1 MIGATKGR
9 FFSLTAIVT
18 IGVAFFVG
26 VSSSSSVMSVSVD
39 KYDDDLNLKDIS
51 IYSNYGFDE
60 EDLQAVQNVSGV
72 DTAELTKFVDVIG
85 TADTSSV
92 VTRVHSYRSDS
103 EINQFALKAGRLP
116 ENANECVAEAGSDLE
131 SGFTIGSTIAFSRPD
146 NDLSDYVS
154 VKSCKVVGLI
164 DTPLYLD
171 EVKENSTL
179 SNQYINTYVYLP
191 EEDSVTDYYTEINV
205 LLTDAKAYNSFSD
218 KYETYAKEEKE
229 KIEEAAKTQQNH
241 RYEIVVSDAQQ
252 KYQDGADDYQKA
264 LEEYNAK
271 ISDAQQQIDENRQ
284 TILDGEQALADA
296 SQTLTDSQVE
306 LDAGYAEGAQKLKD
320 ARTQLDQS
328 SADLAAQKTA
338 FAEKEA
344 ELNQNIKDIDDGTA
358 KIDSGIAS
366 VSQAKTGI
374 QQLQS
379 MKAILSQSNT
389 VLAILSPF
397 PDTASIQDA
406 ENAIQASQSLTEEQK
421 QQQQQIALINGS
433 KIALETVFSTK
444 DQPVSI
450 QTAGQ
455 FKTYLNN
462 AISQQTVLQSSLDGQ
477 IASIYKNLNDGA
489 SLSGTE
495 KEISSIEGLDAY
507 TESLQ
512 SSKQD
517 LLKKRQEIVDGIASG
532 KQQLSDAETKI
543 SDGYAEADQGSAALE
558 QQTIAAQAKIN
569 AGWDEINTQ
578 SAALQDGRTTL
589 EEAQAELAKAK
600 TEGQQKLDDAK
611 SELDKAKQDID
622 DLAQGEWTVLDRT
635 QHYSSAAY
643 KNTIKQMSAIA
654 AVFPVFFFMVATLV
668 CLTTMTRMVDE
679 QRGQIGIM
687 RALGYSQR
695 QCAEKYLIYSEAA
708 TLIGGILGSIL
719 GMMIFP
725 GVIYNAWKMMYILPT
740 IQLDVSWPLVL
751 FSIAS
756 FLGVM
761 LLTTWYACHEDM
773 KEVSAQLM
781 RPKSPKL
788 GKSTLIEKIPFI
800 WKHLSFTWKVTVRN
814 LIRYKK
820 RFFMSVFGVAGCTAL
835 IITGFGIRD
844 SIQTIATKQFEDI
857 YQYNGTVSFNED
869 LSASEIN
876 DLYQSYTENDL
887 VDSSAL
893 LTAYSGKAYTEDN
906 DETVNMQVF
915 DQSEDASVIYH
926 LKVRETQESLTL
938 SDDGIIINEKLA
950 ENLKKKVGDTL
961 TIESKDGVRKE
972 VKISGIC
979 EMYVRHYVFMT
990 KTYYREI
997 FGVSLA
1003 DNTAVLKLNGTA
1015 EQKKA
1020 FQSEQA
1026 EADSV
1031 KSIEFFDTLLENFNQ
1046 MIKGLD
1052 IIVIVLILSSA
1063 SLAGVVLGNLTNVNI
1078 SERMREIA
1086 TLKVLGFRQKEVENY
1101 IYKENNVLTLIG
1113 SLVGIPLGMMLHY
1126 YIMHQVEM
1134 DYVMFGRK
1142 ISALSCV
1149 ICVAMTLGFGF
1160 LVNLFMAKHLRKI
1173 QMVESLKSVE

>member
-191 EEDSVTDYYTEINV
+191 EEDFVTDYYTEINV

-229 KIEEAAKTQQNH
+229 KIEEDAKTQQNH

-421 QQQQQIALINGS
+421 QQQIALINGS

-558 QQTIAAQAKIN
+558 QQTVAAQAKIN

-589 EEAQAELAKAK
+589 EEAQAELTKAK